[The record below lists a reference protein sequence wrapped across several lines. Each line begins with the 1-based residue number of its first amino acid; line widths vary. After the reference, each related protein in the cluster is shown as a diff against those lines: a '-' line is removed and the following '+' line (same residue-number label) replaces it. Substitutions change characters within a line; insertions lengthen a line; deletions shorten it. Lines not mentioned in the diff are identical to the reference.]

1 MGAIFAFSTVY
12 LTEKQRTTN
21 SRLER
26 LVMDV
31 RKLHKTHE
39 QLEKGHDSLTS
50 GVDSLSDIIEDQ
62 HSKLSNIEMFSSQ
75 RNVYVT
81 GIPERRAEIPEEM
94 VRELFAKKTQ
104 NRFCR
109 SRY

>member
-1 MGAIFAFSTVY
+1 MSIRGICGFLTSPFILMGAIFAFSTVY

-39 QLEKGHDSLTS
+39 QLEHGHDSLTN
-50 GVDSLSDIIEDQ
+50 GVDSLSNIIENQ
-62 HSKLSNIEMFSSQ
+62 HSKLSSIEQFSSQ

-81 GIPERRAEIPEEM
+81 GIPERRDENPEG
-94 VRELFAKKTQ
+94 K
-104 NRFCR
+104 
-109 SRY
+109 